1 MDDMERYGDY
11 NELDE
16 VPGGKK
22 SPVGTIIKIL
32 IILVCLSVVGVLAFR
47 MIAFR
52 NYPDGMDSL
61 YFTDALTE
69 YYNKTGGNISVK
81 TQNIEAK
88 YDDPDWSN
96 FYADK
101 LFIIEETDELQIT
114 VRFNKSAIPV
124 IEEKLGL
131 SGLDRANPNL
141 LSFKLAVY
149 DDLTEGV
156 KYLDAN
162 LEYKKVDTYLM
173 YTYYKL
179 AFSGVEADT
188 TEAGRNK
195 PGWIRLDIFVDGQA
209 QNEAFSSI
217 YIYEN
222 NDRYNIFSDYE
233 LEKGDRPE

>member
-11 NELDE
+11 NEVDE
-16 VPGGKK
+16 APGGKK
-22 SPVGTIIKIL
+22 SPVVTLIKIL
-32 IILVCLSVVGVLAFR
+32 IIVVCLSVVAILAFR

-69 YYNKTGGNISVK
+69 YYNMTDGNISVK
-81 TQNIEAK
+81 TQNIDAK

-101 LFIIEETDELQIT
+101 LFIIEQTDELQIT
-114 VRFNKSAIPV
+114 VRFNKSAIPD
-124 IEEKLGL
+124 IEKKLGL
-131 SGLDRANPNL
+131 NGLDRADPDL

-149 DDLTEGV
+149 DDASDSV
-156 KYLDAN
+156 VHLDAN

-173 YTYYKL
+173 YTYCKL
-179 AFSGVEADT
+179 AFSGVELDT
-188 TEAGRNK
+188 SEAGRNK
-195 PGWIRLDIFVDGQA
+195 PGWVRLDIFVKGQT
-209 QNEAFSSI
+209 QQEAFASI

-222 NDRYNIFSDYE
+222 NDRYSIFTDYE
-233 LEKGDRPE
+233 LGEGDRP